1 MIYARPFSWTDNPAH
16 NTALLDG
23 FVAYPE
29 FLAYPHEPAQARL
42 VGATLLTHP
51 EHLVYGTYDGT
62 DLTGVILLTR
72 VAPRMDALLHF
83 MFLDRNLVAKRKL
96 LRNFINLC
104 FTDLGFTR
112 LSMEVPDIKIPLE
125 AGGESRGIRLERF
138 ARKALG
144 FRLEGEIRDRNPEL
158 PKSLSNS
165 WVARQGSRRE
175 SAYFDGT
182 QWHDV
187 ILLRLLAREW
197 VGDTKGEPECLKQP
211 CRSSPPSPEPPS
223 AASSGAVVPATL
235 NLYSRKIS
243 SP

>member
-1 MIYARPFSWTDNPAH
+1 MIYAKPFDWTANPVH
-16 NTALLDG
+16 TTALLDG
-23 FVAYPE
+23 LAAYPE
-29 FLAYPHEPAQARL
+29 FLAFHHDHEQARGL
-42 VGATLLTHP
+42 AATILTHP
-51 EHLVYGTYDGT
+51 EHVVYATYDGP
-62 DLTGVILLTR
+62 DITGAIILS
-72 VAPRMDALLHF
+72 RMSPLVDALLHF
-83 MFLDRNLVAKRKL
+83 VFLDRNLVGKRKL

-104 FTDLGFTR
+104 FTDLGFAR
-112 LSMEVPDIKIPLE
+112 LSMEVPDLKVPLE
-125 AGGESRGIRLERF
+125 KGGESRGIRLERF

-197 VGDTKGEPECLKQP
+197 VGDTREEPECHS
-211 CRSSPPSPEPPS
+211 RSQHSPLSPEV
-223 AASSGAVVPATL
+223 SSGVSSEAVVPATL
-235 NLYSRKIS
+235 SLYSRKIS
-243 SP
+243 SL